1 MRTTERLQ
9 KNVYKILLVIT
20 SLLVICAVVIT
31 SFSFARYVTL
41 YGELNGGNVAGI
53 SCSFVVDGKKS
64 TFVNAPFLQR
74 GSENAE
80 AVQMNAYSETVITV
94 NNKNDETSRDY
105 SYSFIMYIPE
115 RFAENMMFQFVELS
129 GDASS
134 LAVESDAVKAS
145 ELYQI
150 HPDSPNCI
158 RNAVIE
164 GIGDQEV
171 ANAYRQLIDGEGG
184 KLELSMHAEKE
195 DEPRKGILLST
206 YTSYRTE
213 VYGDVEVESLM
224 CSVTTRRE
232 QQFNYYKLTVNLP
245 VTDDYLLDKGAS
257 KSFLFRCVPSSAL
270 PSSEYE
276 TNVWNPELYDKSIQ
290 PAVPDGF
297 ICRWNDA
304 GSGLQA
310 SQDGGASWFDINP
323 KDCVGLSSPSRIN
336 VVFTQQN

>member
-1 MRTTERLQ
+1 MSTTEKLQ
-9 KNVYKILLVIT
+9 KNVFKILLVIT
-20 SLLVICAVVIT
+20 CLLVICAVVIT
-31 SFSFARYVTL
+31 SYSFARYVTL

-74 GSENAE
+74 VSSDAE

-105 SYSFIMYIPE
+105 RYSFIMYIPE

-134 LAVESDAVKAS
+134 LAVAPDAVKAS

-150 HPDSPNCI
+150 HPASPNGI
-158 RNAVIE
+158 RDAVIE
-164 GIGDQEV
+164 GIGDKEV
-171 ANAYRQLIDGEGG
+171 PNDYRQLIDGAGG

-195 DEPRKGILLST
+195 DEPRKGVLLST

-245 VTDDYLLDKGAS
+245 VTDDYLLGKGAA

-276 TNVWNPELYDKSIQ
+276 TNVWNPALYDKSIQ
-290 PAVPDGF
+290 PTVPDGF
-297 ICRWNDA
+297 SCRWNDA
-304 GSGLQA
+304 GTGLQA

-336 VVFTQQN
+336 VVFTQQS

>member
-74 GSENAE
+74 VSENAE

-105 SYSFIMYIPE
+105 SYSFIMYILE

-164 GIGDQEV
+164 GIGDKEV
-171 ANAYRQLIDGEGG
+171 PNDYRQLIDGEGG

>member
-74 GSENAE
+74 VSENAE

-150 HPDSPNCI
+150 HPDSHNCI

-164 GIGDQEV
+164 GIGDKEV
-171 ANAYRQLIDGEGG
+171 PNDYRQLIDGEGG

-276 TNVWNPELYDKSIQ
+276 TNVWNPALYDKSIQ